1 MDTEKKQSELD
12 KRYIRMASIW
22 AENSYCQR
30 RKVGALIVKDKM
42 IISDGYNGTPS
53 GFENVC
59 EDENNLTK
67 PYVLHAEANAIT
79 KIARSNNSS
88 DGATMYVTAS
98 PCIECAKL
106 IIQAGIKRV
115 VYSEHYRLED
125 GIELLKRAGVEVIY
139 TELLKKGI
147 DMSTK
152 NSSRFTPVIIAI
164 SVVIGILIGTFYAKH
179 FAGNRLG
186 IINGSSNKLNALLRI
201 VDDQYVDTVNMTDLV
216 EKAMPQILAE
226 LDPHSTYIPAQNL
239 EEVNSELE
247 GSFSGIG
254 IQFTIQNDTIHV
266 NAVIQ
271 GGPSEKVGLMA
282 GDRIVTVDDSLFVGK
297 KVTNERAMRTLK
309 GPKGS
314 QVKLG
319 VKRMGEKD
327 LLSFTITRGD
337 IPQNTVDAAYMLN
350 DEIGYVKVSKFGRT
364 SHVEL
369 LNALAQL
376 NHKKCKGLIID
387 LRGNTGGYMEAAIR
401 MVNEFL
407 PEGKLI
413 VYTQGR
419 KYPRAE
425 EFANGTGS
433 CQKMPLVVLIDE
445 GSASASEI
453 FTGAIQDNDRG
464 TIVGRRSF
472 GKGLVQQP
480 IDFSDGSAIRL
491 TIARYYTP
499 AGRCIQRPYESGKDR
514 NYELDLFNR
523 YEHGEFF
530 SRDSIKQNEN
540 ELYYTSLGRPVYGG
554 GGIMPDIF
562 VPQDTTGVTSY
573 LSTAINRGLTIQF
586 TFQYTDNNRKKLSQ
600 YETEEELLNYLR
612 HQGLVEQFVRF
623 AESKGLKRRNILIQ
637 KSYKLLEKN
646 IYGNIIYN
654 MLGLEA
660 YLQYFN
666 KTDATVNKGIEI
678 LEKGEAFPKAPVA
691 VEEEDTKDKKNE
703 KKKRTAQAYR
713 IVEDPTLYFDYAEA
727 SIS

>member
-1 MDTEKKQSELD
+1 
-12 KRYIRMASIW
+12 
-22 AENSYCQR
+22 
-30 RKVGALIVKDKM
+30 
-42 IISDGYNGTPS
+42 
-53 GFENVC
+53 
-59 EDENNLTK
+59 
-67 PYVLHAEANAIT
+67 
-79 KIARSNNSS
+79 
-88 DGATMYVTAS
+88 
-98 PCIECAKL
+98 
-106 IIQAGIKRV
+106 
-115 VYSEHYRLED
+115 
-125 GIELLKRAGVEVIY
+125 
-139 TELLKKGI
+139 
-147 DMSTK
+147 MSTK
-152 NSSRFTPVIIAI
+152 NSSRFTPVIIAV
-164 SVVIGILIGTFYAKH
+164 SVVVGILIGTFYAKH

-266 NAVIQ
+266 NAVVQ
-271 GGPSEKVGLMA
+271 GGPSEKIGLMA

-319 VKRMGEKD
+319 IKRTGEKD
-327 LLSFTITRGD
+327 LLHFNITRGD

-350 DEIGYVKVSKFGRT
+350 DDIGYVKVSKFGRT

-376 NHKKCKGLIID
+376 ID
-387 LRGNTGGYMEAAIR
+387 LRDNTGGYMEAAIR

-433 CQKMPLVVLIDE
+433 CQKMPLVVLINE
-445 GSASASEI
+445 SSASASEI

-464 TIVGRRSF
+464 TVVGRRSF

-499 AGRCIQRPYESGKDR
+499 SGRCIQRPYESGKDR
-514 NYELDLFNR
+514 NYELDIYNR

-530 SRDSIKQNEN
+530 SRDSIKLNESERYN
-540 ELYYTSLGRPVYGG
+540 TSLGRTVYGG

-573 LSTAINRGLTIQF
+573 LSTVISRGVNTQF
-586 TFQYTDNNRKKLSQ
+586 AFQYTDNNRKKLSQ

-623 AESKGLKRRNILIQ
+623 ADSKGVKRRNILIQ

-646 IYGNIIYN
+646 LFGNIIYN

-666 KTDATVNKGIEI
+666 KTDATVIKGIEI

-691 VEEEDTKDKKNE
+691 VEEEEVTKDKKDG
-703 KKKRTAQAYR
+703 KKKRTAQAYS
-713 IVEDPTLYFDYAEA
+713 ITEDPTRGFDYAKA
-727 SIS
+727 AIS